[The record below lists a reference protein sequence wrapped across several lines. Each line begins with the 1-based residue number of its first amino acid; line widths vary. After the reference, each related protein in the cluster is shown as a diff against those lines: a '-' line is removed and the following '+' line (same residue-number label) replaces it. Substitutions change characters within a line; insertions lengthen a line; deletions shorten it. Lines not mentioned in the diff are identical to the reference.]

1 MSAREQILSR
11 LRASGGPPAPL
22 PEIRVPGRAVADPVD
37 LFTERAAAAGARVVT
52 MASERFA
59 EALADDLRRQ
69 GVRVVAIWDDPLLT
83 PLQSVLATAG
93 IEVISPSRSNPVR
106 VAEVDAGIT
115 TADVAIAATGT
126 IVLTCSP
133 QRPRSTSLLPP
144 LHIAVLPQERIVP
157 TVAHLFGNLRMLP
170 SALTFI
176 TGPSRTAD
184 IELTPVQGVH
194 GPTSVQVYL
203 LA

>member
-1 MSAREQILSR
+1 MSARDQILSR

-22 PEIRVPGRAVADPVD
+22 REIRVPGRTVADPID
-37 LFTERAAAAGARVVT
+37 LFTERAAAAGAGVVT
-52 MASERFA
+52 VASGRFA
-59 EALADDLRRQ
+59 EALADDLRRRSA
-69 GVRVVAIWDDPLLT
+69 RVVAIWDDPLLT

-93 IEVISPSRSNPVR
+93 IEVISPPSSPVR
-106 VAEVDAGIT
+106 LAEVDAGIT
-115 TADVAIAATGT
+115 TADYAIAATGT

-133 QRPRSTSLLPP
+133 QRPRGTSLLPP
-144 LHIAVLPQERIVP
+144 LHIAVLPQDRIVP
-157 TVAHLFGNLRMLP
+157 TLAHLFGNLRMLP